1 MKLMFLAMAVAY
13 LGGNI
18 YIFVRALQQ
27 MSGAPVWVRVLVGVL
42 YWVAALAFFVAMGLR
57 HSTLPAAVS
66 HTLFSLG

>member
-42 YWVAALAFFVAMGLR
+42 
-57 HSTLPAAVS
+57 
-66 HTLFSLG
+66 